1 LSASDALHW
10 GLVAAVADDPQA
22 AALAYFDT
30 HLAGLSASSLRLAVR
45 AARGDFAE
53 RIKAR
58 IEQVESLYLDTLMKT
73 ADAVEGLQAFVD
85 KRPPKWGSL

>member
-1 LSASDALHW
+1 
-10 GLVAAVADDPQA
+10 VADDPQA

-30 HLAGLSASSLRLAVR
+30 HLAGLSANSLRLAVR